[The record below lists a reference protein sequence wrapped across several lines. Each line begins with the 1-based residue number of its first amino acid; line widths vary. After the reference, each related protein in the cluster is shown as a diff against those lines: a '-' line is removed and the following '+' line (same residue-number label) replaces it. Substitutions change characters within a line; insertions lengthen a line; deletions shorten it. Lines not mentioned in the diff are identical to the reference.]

1 MKSEPKWRQKSLDS
15 LEKINTACDTSM
27 GSSHLVLTY
36 QRLRKKPLEEFT
48 TEDLRLMIGQE
59 SGLPY
64 LIPLALEVLQEDLF
78 AEGDFFAGDLLS
90 AVLQVNPDFWK
101 TYPTHWKKLNT
112 LLSERRTEV
121 KLARISLA
129 KFESLGF

>member
-1 MKSEPKWRQKSLDS
+1 MKLEPKWRQKSLDS
-15 LEKINTACDTSM
+15 LEKTNTTSNN
-27 GSSHLVLTY
+27 SECNSYLVRTY

-64 LIPLALEVLQEDLF
+64 LIPLALEVLEKDLF
-78 AEGDFFAGDLLS
+78 AEGDLYEGDLLN
-90 AVLQVNPDFWK
+90 AVLQVHPDFWK
-101 TYPTHWKKLNT
+101 ANRTHWESLNL
-112 LLSERRTEV
+112 LLSERRAEV
-121 KLARISLA
+121 KMARINLA